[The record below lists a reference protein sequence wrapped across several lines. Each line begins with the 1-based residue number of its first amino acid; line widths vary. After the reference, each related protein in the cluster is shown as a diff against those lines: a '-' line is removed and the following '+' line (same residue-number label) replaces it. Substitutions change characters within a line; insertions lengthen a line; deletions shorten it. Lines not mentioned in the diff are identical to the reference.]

1 MKMTSYMTEFQKE
14 IIQNLIDKQLD
25 IADQFWEESG
35 SNLEDEES
43 KRRELAFESL
53 NMSESIVCDSAEPLD
68 TRLPGVPKIPV
79 YKSRNEELIALVA
92 DMRDST
98 KHAKTQINV
107 QGQSFSPLRRIFLET
122 SALLPA
128 IEKTINFENGEVT
141 EYLGDG
147 VLGFFQLTGKD
158 EDIYKVNRT
167 AKRIIFDVRELV
179 NNSISNR
186 YGLPKEIHIGV
197 GLAKSHTIIH
207 AIGLDNKK
215 HAKAFG
221 SCVYDA
227 TKLSSG
233 RNKIGVSP
241 EIKKMWP
248 QSSGGQIRFKAKKFL
263 DIFPG
268 FELTNS
274 NE

>member
-1 MKMTSYMTEFQKE
+1 MTDSQRQ
-14 IIQNLIDKQLD
+14 IIQDLIYHQLD
-25 IADQFWEESG
+25 IADKFWEESG
-35 SNLEDEES
+35 ANLEDEES
-43 KRRELAFESL
+43 KRRELALESL
-53 NMSESIVCDSAEPLD
+53 SKHEGASFDNAEPLD
-68 TRLPGVPKIPV
+68 TRLPGVPKISQ
-79 YKSRNEELIALVA
+79 YKSKNEELIALVA

-107 QGQSFSPLRRIFLET
+107 RGTPFSPLRRIFLET

-128 IEKTINFENGEVT
+128 IEQTINFENGEVT

-167 AKRIIFDVRELV
+167 AKRIIFDVRELL
-179 NNSISNR
+179 NEAISCR
-186 YGLPKEIHIGV
+186 YGLPKEIHLGV

-207 AIGLDNKK
+207 AIGLDNRK
-215 HAKAFG
+215 HVKAFG

-241 EIKKMWP
+241 EIRNMWP
-248 QSSGGQIRFKAKKFL
+248 KGSGGKIRFEPKNFL
-263 DIFPG
+263 NVFKG
-268 FELTNS
+268 FEIKDET
-274 NE
+274 